1 MTNPAI
7 GNYVFAYF
15 ALGASLL
22 LLSIAIY
29 LKHPRTQ
36 VNRLF
41 AAYSFAISWWSL
53 CTLPM
58 ITAQNATA
66 GYGWDQI
73 CLVGA
78 IFIPT
83 TFLHFLVVFL
93 NIKHRNR
100 IVPWLYGITTIF
112 LVANITKN
120 LVPEVQPRFAFNY
133 YTVPGIFYHL
143 FVFYFSS
150 SSTVGTLLLFYHW
163 RKQETGSRFEKQA
176 KWLFFTSLLG
186 YLGGATNFLLVYGL
200 YIDFITPYANYAVL
214 AYAFGIAF
222 LILRYQFLD
231 IEVFIKRTLVF
242 AGLFAVMMF
251 TVALVSTV
259 TEDILG
265 QWWQFNS
272 MWSRA
277 LSVIVAMALYNPT
290 KRLLVNVTDKFLF
303 QKQFRLSSI
312 VAQASYAI
320 AFVQSLKWLAR
331 RIVAFLVLKCRIKH
345 AVVYIRSDATGSFIR
360 GALRGYPA
368 DPQPPQTLPET
379 HMMIRY
385 LYESRAAI
393 EIRRLEE
400 LMDKN
405 PNHLARTGLEM
416 VYEFLKAA
424 RAEVV
429 IPSFLRR
436 RIEDTGMGKEQS
448 SSRDRDEGM
457 VLRNILILGGKKSDE
472 PYSDEDL
479 EVFYSLAQESAIAI
493 ENARL
498 YDEAVEK
505 TRLLADMNRE
515 LGDMNSKL
523 QVTQASLIV
532 AEKNATMVGM
542 AQAIGHEVNNPLT
555 TVLMRTDIV
564 YRDKIKKF
572 KGILEEV
579 KGKMTEEEF
588 AKVMKSI
595 TVIEDDIGRA
605 SRSAHRINAVVH
617 TLTDILRDT
626 KGEMGSLSLRVLFHE
641 ALEATRFST
650 YEENLAGCDMK
661 LEVASNVM
669 IRGNLEQLLQVFIN
683 LIKNAYEAMDKTR
696 DRRIQ
701 IQGDVDPEDPKMA
714 RIVVSDNGPGIP
726 PDVLPRIWGQGFS
739 TKQKKDD
746 SIGAAGQGQGLF
758 ICKHMIESVH
768 RGAIMCE
775 SEVGKGTRFIIKLPL
790 AEMEITY
797 TEPTAG

>member
-1 MTNPAI
+1 MLA
-7 GNYVFAYF
+7 V
-15 ALGASLL
+15 ASA
-22 LLSIAIY
+22 LLSITCFLLAGFIFKNAHS
-29 LKHPRTQ
+29 LLH
-36 VNRLF
+36 RLWAYFNISVGIWGAGIFFSSIAHTPQDAFRSWQF
-41 AAYSFAISWWSL
+41 AHCGGFFVPVFFYHVTHDFCNCKGKVFL
-53 CTLPM
+53 YFVY
-58 ITAQNATA
+58 AQATIFFVLNLFGQA
-66 GYGWDQI
+66 GYRVEPTFGPIYYVKADSFIYVIVTILWFLPVIYGHFVLFKSYRHATGPRKNQI
-73 CLVGA
+73 KYLLASMLVGFGGGA
-78 IFIPT
+78 
-83 TFLHFLVVFL
+83 LHFLPVY
-93 NIKHRNR
+93 NINIYPYGNFSITIYTLIATYAIFKHR
-100 IVPWLYGITTIF
+100 
-112 LVANITKN
+112 
-120 LVPEVQPRFAFNY
+120 
-133 YTVPGIFYHL
+133 
-143 FVFYFSS
+143 
-150 SSTVGTLLLFYHW
+150 LL
-163 RKQETGSRFEKQA
+163 E
-176 KWLFFTSLLG
+176 
-186 YLGGATNFLLVYGL
+186 
-200 YIDFITPYANYAVL
+200 
-214 AYAFGIAF
+214 
-222 LILRYQFLD
+222 
-231 IEVFIKRTLVF
+231 IEVIIKRTLVF
-242 AGLFAVMMF
+242 AGLFLMVMLVVAGITALTRSFLGQFIKIPQEASMTFAVMI
-251 TVALVSTV
+251 A
-259 TEDILG
+259 I
-265 QWWQFNS
+265 
-272 MWSRA
+272 
-277 LSVIVAMALYNPT
+277 ALYDPAR
-290 KRLLVNVTDKFLF
+290 KFLVNLTDRFLF
-303 QKQFRLSSI
+303 QKKFRLSSI

-368 DPQPPQTLPET
+368 DPQPPATLPET

-436 RIEDTGMGKEQS
+436 RIDEAGMGKEMS
-448 SSRDRDEGM
+448 TKRERDEGM

-498 YDEAVEK
+498 FDEAVEK
-505 TRLLADMNRE
+505 TKLLADMNRE

-650 YEENLAGCDMK
+650 YEENLAGCDIK

-683 LIKNAYEAMDKTR
+683 LIKNAYEAMDKSK

-701 IQGDVDPEDPKMA
+701 IQGDVDTEDPKMA
-714 RIVVSDNGPGIP
+714 RIVVIDNGPGIP

-768 RGAIMCE
+768 RGSVVCE

-797 TEPTAG
+797 TEPTAS